1 MNSEFDEQERSLTS
15 FNKWRGIGDAS
26 SSGKWIFRDGDF
38 TLVHY
43 EVDPTPTARK
53 CDPQTVHRARTRRL
67 EPLPQVPTSRPT
79 ASS

>member
-15 FNKWRGIGDAS
+15 FNKWRGIGDLS

-43 EVDPTPTARK
+43 EVDPTRGTREI
-53 CDPQTVHRARTRRL
+53 DRADRVLDL
-67 EPLPQVPTSRPT
+67 ESVPR
-79 ASS
+79 AG